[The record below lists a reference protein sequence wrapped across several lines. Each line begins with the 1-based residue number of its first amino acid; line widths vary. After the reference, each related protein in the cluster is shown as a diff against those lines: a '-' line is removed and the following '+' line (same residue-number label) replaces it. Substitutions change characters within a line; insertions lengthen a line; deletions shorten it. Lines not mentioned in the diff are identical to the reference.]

1 MLPEF
6 EWLQA
11 VGDMAGWEMNRTFNM
26 GMGMALVVDAT
37 VALATMEW
45 LNERL
50 PGCKVVGVVT
60 ESGVVTHA
68 ADEVTFD

>member
-1 MLPEF
+1 
-6 EWLQA
+6 
-11 VGDMAGWEMNRTFNM
+11 MAGQEINRTFNM

-37 VALATMEW
+37 VAPAVVEW

-50 PGCKVVGVVT
+50 PGCKVVGTVN

-68 ADEVTFD
+68 VDGVTFDEY